1 MSSER
6 NDPPLGAKPA
16 GTPLEPTSATSSA
29 SASAAAGRPDAAKN
43 DSPKSDAPKSD
54 AAKAAAAKAGESPS
68 KSSVPSSP
76 AKPAGAAPAAGS
88 SAATAAAPRR
98 GLGLAGVAIVALV
111 VSIVVALALIA
122 TAPRWTP
129 LVPGLARDVPPAAA
143 TGSAQPDPRIAELA
157 ARIEQLASRP
167 SPAPASESV
176 GADVAGLR
184 EELARL
190 AGAQKATA
198 DALAKIESS
207 GAAAGASVDTD
218 AIVGRLAKLEQ
229 EFAGTSPA
237 LERAR
242 SLRGEMDA
250 LIAELGKVGE
260 RDAKI
265 EAQVD
270 ALGKAVTEQRNVDA
284 RAADAARAAAIVAL
298 GARLRQAV
306 SQGQDAAPD
315 LAALKNFAGSDSEL
329 TAAMTALAPA
339 SGKAL
344 ATQDR
349 LRQRFP
355 AVARDI
361 VAADA
366 GDQAGTWWEKA
377 LARLQNLV
385 SVRRTGPG
393 IEGETAEARVAQAEA
408 ALDAGRLDQAVAA
421 LKPLTGQAAREA
433 APWLADAE
441 ALLAAQA
448 AADRIV
454 ARGAALLA
462 QHTAAPPAATR

>member
-1 MSSER
+1 
-6 NDPPLGAKPA
+6 
-16 GTPLEPTSATSSA
+16 
-29 SASAAAGRPDAAKN
+29 
-43 DSPKSDAPKSD
+43 
-54 AAKAAAAKAGESPS
+54 
-68 KSSVPSSP
+68 
-76 AKPAGAAPAAGS
+76 
-88 SAATAAAPRR
+88 
-98 GLGLAGVAIVALV
+98 
-111 VSIVVALALIA
+111 
-122 TAPRWTP
+122 
-129 LVPGLARDVPPAAA
+129 
-143 TGSAQPDPRIAELA
+143 
-157 ARIEQLASRP
+157 
-167 SPAPASESV
+167 
-176 GADVAGLR
+176 
-184 EELARL
+184 
-190 AGAQKATA
+190 
-198 DALAKIESS
+198 
-207 GAAAGASVDTD
+207 
-218 AIVGRLAKLEQ
+218 
-229 EFAGTSPA
+229 
-237 LERAR
+237 
-242 SLRGEMDA
+242 MDA

-265 EAQVD
+265 EAQVA
-270 ALGKAVTEQRNVDA
+270 ALEKSVAEQRNVDA

-329 TAAMTALAPA
+329 TAAVIALAPA

-344 ATQDR
+344 ATQDQ

-366 GDQAGTWWEKA
+366 GDQAGAGW
-377 LARLQNLV
+377 QNLV

-408 ALDAGRLDQAVAA
+408 ALGAGRLDQAVAA
-421 LKPLTGQAAREA
+421 LKPLTGQAAKEA

-462 QHTAAPPAATR
+462 QNTGAPPATR